1 MQFKVT
7 GTTKVEFLTYTLLL
21 LKRHVINVTFLQD
34 LFGDG
39 FAFWYA
45 RDRMVEGPV
54 FGSKDFFSGKSNMR
68 KTS

>member
-1 MQFKVT
+1 MN
-7 GTTKVEFLTYTLLL
+7 
-21 LKRHVINVTFLQD
+21 VIFLQD

-54 FGSKDFFSGKSNMR
+54 FGSKDFFSGKSEML

>member
-7 GTTKVEFLTYTLLL
+7 GTTKVDSLLTLLL
-21 LKRHVINVTFLQD
+21 LNHVINVIFLQD

-54 FGSKDFFSGKSNMR
+54 FGSKDFFSGKSKMW